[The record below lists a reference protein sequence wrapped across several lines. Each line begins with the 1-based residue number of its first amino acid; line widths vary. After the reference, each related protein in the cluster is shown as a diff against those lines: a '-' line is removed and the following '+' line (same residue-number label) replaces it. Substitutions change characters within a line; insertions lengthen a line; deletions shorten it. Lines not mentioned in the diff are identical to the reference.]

1 MKQKSNIYQIYKQ
14 QSNVKFI
21 YALSDVLYSKVQDNY
36 FVWRLTMIVTIIFV
50 GHKFPVLQMLSKLLV
65 KTVNKHVCQVM
76 NSIKQTCVSSHEKY
90 KTNMC
95 VKSWK
100 V

>member
-1 MKQKSNIYQIYKQ
+1 LNKETDRICLKLFHRDSQDLTEI
-14 QSNVKFI
+14 
-21 YALSDVLYSKVQDNY
+21 VL
-36 FVWRLTMIVTIIFV
+36 FV

-90 KTNMC
+90 KTNIC
-95 VKSWK
+95 VKS
-100 V
+100 

>member
-1 MKQKSNIYQIYKQ
+1 
-14 QSNVKFI
+14 
-21 YALSDVLYSKVQDNY
+21 
-36 FVWRLTMIVTIIFV
+36 MIVTIIFV

-95 VKSWK
+95 VKS
-100 V
+100 